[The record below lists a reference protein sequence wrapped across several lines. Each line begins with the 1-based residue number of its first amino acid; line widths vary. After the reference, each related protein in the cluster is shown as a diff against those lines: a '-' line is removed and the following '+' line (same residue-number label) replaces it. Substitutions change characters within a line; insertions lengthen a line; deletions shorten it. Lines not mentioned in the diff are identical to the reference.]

1 MSDSLIQTRYRLRN
15 VPDGK
20 WTKPAKKERVLDI
33 LQNRASKHEP
43 EFRLKRGEGRWSTPK
58 PLSDIIGRLRE
69 VLPKVDVGTMYRIKS
84 SDGAVWEIRKVEIN
98 LVVVADT
105 IGTPA
110 IDKIYGTVVNQ
121 FHGVES
127 WGIYNCRHIAGSS
140 NWSQHAFKNAW
151 DIHHD
156 TLMGDIADF
165 LVKNYDVLDVAE
177 VIYNRR
183 IWTRSEGWHAYGGID
198 PHTDHIH
205 VSGFPLATGVPPCAR

>member
-1 MSDSLIQTRYRLRN
+1 

-43 EFRLKRGEGRWSTPK
+43 EFRLKRDEGRWSAPK
-58 PLSDIIGRLRE
+58 PLSDIIGRLRK
-69 VLPKVDVGTMYRIKS
+69 VLPKVDVGTRYRIKS
-84 SDGAVWEIRKVEIN
+84 SDGAVWEIRKVEIS

-110 IDKIYGTVVNQ
+110 IDKIYGTVVNR
-121 FHGVES
+121 FRGVEN
-127 WGIYNCRHIAGSS
+127 WGIYSCRRIAGSS
-140 NWSQHAFKNAW
+140 RWSQHAFKNAW
-151 DIHHD
+151 DIHHG
-156 TLMGDIADF
+156 TLMGEIADF
-165 LVKNYDVLDVAE
+165 LVKNYDILDVAE

-183 IWTRSEGWHAYGGID
+183 IWTRSEGWRTYSGSN